1 MRRAVLLVMEEVV
14 AHLAEKRAAYKLSG
28 LELTYWRRV
37 VEAVLRAWHALVDA
51 VTGRTGSMKY
61 ENVDRLLSA
70 LDRYVFEGR
79 PESMAEGG
87 MVPAMASVDRSGSDM
102 EAAHAA
108 WEQVQR
114 DMAEW
119 GRQVDAFD
127 PTVVIEGG
135 KVESLPVGKTPDVL
149 QKLGAP
155 DLPMTMALRNLAKI
169 LSSKEDHNLPKDT
182 VKQLP
187 KALAEPV
194 MVFESATSPD
204 SFVVLTELKH
214 EGRSVMVAVHL
225 DTERQRVRVN
235 DIASAYRRGN
245 EAWYVRQ
252 IEEGRLLYQDKKKSL
267 AWARTHRLQLPKVRK
282 LPARLSRNRILTE
295 EDVVKP
301 IAPQNKPLA
310 SLAGHQRCPRHH
322 RA

>member
-1 MRRAVLLVMEEVV
+1 MPLIP
-14 AHLAEKRAAYKLSG
+14 LS
-28 LELTYWRRV
+28 
-37 VEAVLRAWHALVDA
+37 
-51 VTGRTGSMKY
+51 
-61 ENVDRLLSA
+61 
-70 LDRYVFEGR
+70 F
-79 PESMAEGG
+79 
-87 MVPAMASVDRSGSDM
+87 
-102 EAAHAA
+102 
-108 WEQVQR
+108 
-114 DMAEW
+114 
-119 GRQVDAFD
+119 
-127 PTVVIEGG
+127 IEGG

-245 EAWYVRQ
+245 EAWYARQ

-267 AWARTHRLQLPKVRK
+267 AWARISQAT
-282 LPARLSRNRILTE
+282 
-295 EDVVKP
+295 
-301 IAPQNKPLA
+301 IAQGAQTPSEA
-310 SLAGHQRCPRHH
+310 F
-322 RA
+322 